1 MKKKLSKFLKD
12 VKKDNSLRVKN
23 SYYTFSK
30 EYPAGNIP
38 IKRRKNKRVQ
48 SRFLKALLLCLAF
61 ILISSC
67 CFFLFS
73 LGLEI
78 SDKTPTDA
86 DSHFGQT
93 GPDLPDT
100 DEVRALYMPYE
111 HLGDERY
118 IKSFLREIKR
128 KNCNS
133 VVITFKT
140 DEGRLNY
147 SSKLEYAIKG
157 NCSAFY
163 NDTVRNA
170 VDLFSKES
178 IRVIARLYC
187 FEDPTVAEACP
198 ELAVKY
204 MDTDINWRDGS
215 DESGGK
221 PWLSPTLRRNHNY
234 IADITKELYAL
245 GIRGFI
251 LESCSYPDSE
261 NTETARFPGEKHF
274 ENRSDALKALF
285 TKVRKA
291 LPDDAPVFM
300 SYTATDAAE
309 GNSALY
315 GGYIGDA
322 AYDGFTAD
330 LSVRDPAYTVDKKS
344 KFSSILTLY
353 SHIKEKNPDK
363 QFIPVIDMSEYSLRY
378 ISAARKQGYNS
389 YIIYSS
395 TGEY

>member
-1 MKKKLSKFLKD
+1 MKKSFSEFIKSL
-12 VKKDNSLRVKN
+12 KKDNSLRVKN

-48 SRFLKALLLCLAF
+48 SRFLKAILLCLAF
-61 ILISSC
+61 ILISGS

-73 LGLEI
+73 VGFEI
-78 SDKTPTDA
+78 SGKTPTDA
-86 DSHFGQT
+86 SLNPT
-93 GPDLPDT
+93 GPNLPDT
-100 DEVRALYMPYE
+100 DEIRALYMPYE
-111 HLGDERY
+111 HLGNERY
-118 IKSFLREIKR
+118 IKSFIREIKK

-140 DEGRLNY
+140 DEGKLNY

-157 NCSAFY
+157 SCSAFY

-178 IRVIARLYC
+178 IRVVAQLYC
-187 FEDPTVAEACP
+187 FKDPSVADACP

-215 DESGGK
+215 DEDGGK
-221 PWLSPTLRRNHNY
+221 AWLSPTLRRNHNY

-245 GIRGFI
+245 GIRGFM
-251 LESCSYPDSE
+251 LESCCFPQSE
-261 NTETARFPGEKHF
+261 NTENARFPGEKHF
-274 ENRSDALKALF
+274 ESRSDALKALF
-285 TKVRKA
+285 NKVKKA
-291 LPDDAPVFM
+291 IPDDAPLFM
-300 SYTATDAAE
+300 CYTATDAAE

-322 AYDGFTAD
+322 SYDGFTAD

-363 QFIPVIDMSEYSLRY
+363 QFVPVIDMSEYSSRF
-378 ISAARKQGYNS
+378 ISTAKKQGYNS
-389 YIIYSS
+389 YILYSS

>member
-1 MKKKLSKFLKD
+1 MKKKFSEFIKGL
-12 VKKDNSLRVKN
+12 KKDNSLRVKN

-48 SRFLKALLLCLAF
+48 SRFLKTVLLCLAF
-61 ILISSC
+61 ILISGG
-67 CFFLFS
+67 CFFFFS
-73 LGLEI
+73 VGFEI

-86 DSHFGQT
+86 DSSFGQS
-93 GPDLPDT
+93 GPNLPDT

-111 HLGDERY
+111 HMGDEKY
-118 IKSFLREIKR
+118 IKGFIREIKK

-140 DEGRLNY
+140 EEGKLNY
-147 SSKLEYAIKG
+147 SSMLEYAIKG

-178 IRVIARLYC
+178 IRVIAKLYC
-187 FEDPTVAEACP
+187 FKDPTVADACP

-204 MDTDINWRDGS
+204 MDTDINWRDGT
-215 DESGGK
+215 DENGGK
-221 PWLSPTLRRNHNY
+221 AWLSPTLRRNHNY
-234 IADITKELYAL
+234 IKDITKELYTL
-245 GIRGFI
+245 GIRGFM
-251 LESCSYPDSE
+251 LESCSFPDSE
-261 NTETARFPGEKHF
+261 NTSTARYPGEKHF
-274 ENRSDALKALF
+274 SSKNEALKNLF
-285 TKVRKA
+285 VKIRKA
-291 LPDDAPVFM
+291 LPEDAPVFM
-300 SYTATDAAE
+300 SYTANDALN
-309 GNSALY
+309 GNPALY
-315 GGYIGDA
+315 GGNINDA
-322 AYDGFTAD
+322 LYDGFTAD

-344 KFSSILTLY
+344 KFSSILSLY
-353 SHIKEKNPDK
+353 ALIKEKNPDK
-363 QFIPVIDMSEYSLRY
+363 QFIPVIDISEYSARY
-378 ISAARKQGYNS
+378 ISAAKKQGYNS